1 MILYAAPFN
10 CIPQLYICVVISIN
24 SPQALTG
31 PAGRRPMI
39 FIVFL
44 FCAACVLYLTAFPSD
59 AAGAV
64 AGALRVCGSTVI
76 PSLFPFIVVNTLLVD
91 TGFAFFTARFI
102 GRPVSALFAV
112 SGAGS
117 AAFLL
122 GALSGFPLGAECAAR
137 LYERGQ
143 CTKDDAERLIAFCN
157 NTGPAFLVGGI
168 GAGMWNRPEIGWL
181 IYLSQLLSAVIVGIA
196 LRFTRTGPIVP
207 RQRRE
212 NTGAQLSASVFTSAV
227 SGASVSMLKICGF
240 ITAFSVLCAMVRRGA
255 LLSGYPLG
263 GRTAAL
269 LFGFLEITAG
279 SGAASQMG
287 GNAGIALTA
296 AAAGWSGLSV
306 HMQTASV
313 IAGKGLSMKR
323 YIAGKAAQGVLCV
336 LIAYAGAVLL
346 NF

>member
-1 MILYAAPFN
+1 
-10 CIPQLYICVVISIN
+10 
-24 SPQALTG
+24 
-31 PAGRRPMI
+31 MI
-39 FIVFL
+39 FTVFL

-59 AAGAV
+59 SAGAV
-64 AGALRVCGSTVI
+64 AGALHVCASTII
-76 PSLFPFIVVNTLLVD
+76 PSLFPFIVVNALLVD

-102 GRPVSALFAV
+102 GRPVSVLFSV
-112 SGAGS
+112 SRAGG

-168 GAGMWNRPEIGWL
+168 GAGMWDRPEIGWL
-181 IYLSQLLSAVIVGIA
+181 IYLSQLFSAVIVGIA

-207 RQRRE
+207 RERRKNAE
-212 NTGAQLSASVFTSAV
+212 DELSASVFTSAV

-240 ITAFSVLCAMVRRGA
+240 ITAFSVLCAMVRKTA
-255 LLSGYPLG
+255 MMLTGYPLR

-279 SGAASQMG
+279 AGAASKIG
-287 GNAGIALTA
+287 GNVGIALTA

-313 IAGKGLSMKR
+313 IAGKDLSMKR
-323 YIAGKAAQGVLCV
+323 YIAGKAAQGILCA